1 MDAIDVIT
9 TYRSHSAAGGFL
21 DVIYISWMLLAG
33 YSRYAI
39 STFFYAV
46 AGAGA
51 AAAFGFCVFLR
62 CTHGYGRHVIAA
74 IALCTFPPTAIGSL
88 AAFSSQAPTHVDLYA
103 DLHRG
108 ASTDSD
114 LLRDLL
120 YRSSARRPCPS
131 CSGWPWCSRQSRGW
145 RPLSFACSRCRRGGS
160 TSRTRRGV
168 RPPSESLLACPPV
181 SSPLSPAQAHAAF
194 VLHML
199 EAISPFLLMGLAAL
213 ADVDISLA
221 DNYAHVYA
229 RSQVTQTSFGLA

>member
-88 AAFSSQAPTHVDLYA
+88 AAFSSQAPTHVDLHA
-103 DLHRG
+103 DLRRD
-108 ASTDSD
+108 ASTYSVFN
-114 LLRDLL
+114 
-120 YRSSARRPCPS
+120 P
-131 CSGWPWCSRQSRGW
+131 
-145 RPLSFACSRCRRGGS
+145 
-160 TSRTRRGV
+160 
-168 RPPSESLLACPPV
+168 
-181 SSPLSPAQAHAAF
+181 
-194 VLHML
+194 
-199 EAISPFLLMGLAAL
+199 
-213 ADVDISLA
+213 
-221 DNYAHVYA
+221 
-229 RSQVTQTSFGLA
+229 

>member
-1 MDAIDVIT
+1 MKPKAFATWT
-9 TYRSHSAAGGFL
+9 TLVCAEGVAKLGAPIPSMPSTSSRRIGFISAAGGFL

-103 DLHRG
+103 DLRRDT
-108 ASTDSD
+108 STYSD
-114 LLRDLL
+114 FN
-120 YRSSARRPCPS
+120 P
-131 CSGWPWCSRQSRGW
+131 
-145 RPLSFACSRCRRGGS
+145 
-160 TSRTRRGV
+160 
-168 RPPSESLLACPPV
+168 
-181 SSPLSPAQAHAAF
+181 
-194 VLHML
+194 
-199 EAISPFLLMGLAAL
+199 
-213 ADVDISLA
+213 
-221 DNYAHVYA
+221 
-229 RSQVTQTSFGLA
+229 

>member
-1 MDAIDVIT
+1 M
-9 TYRSHSAAGGFL
+9 
-21 DVIYISWMLLAG
+21 IYISWMLLAG

-88 AAFSSQAPTHVDLYA
+88 AAFSSQAPTHVG
-103 DLHRG
+103 LHG
-108 ASTDSD
+108 PASRCID
-114 LLRDLL
+114 LLTLTPCDI
-120 YRSSARRPCPS
+120 YFTEARPDDR
-131 CSGWPWCSRQSRGW
+131 
-145 RPLSFACSRCRRGGS
+145 AHHVRGGDGAHVNQEDGDLAPS
-160 TSRTRRGV
+160 PV
-168 RPPSESLLACPPV
+168 RDAVAMEVRHVPGAECARASHPSPPPCQLSPPSPS
-181 SSPLSPAQAHAAF
+181 SPAQAHAAF

-221 DNYAHVYA
+221 DNYAYVYA
-229 RSQVTQTSFGLA
+229 RSQVTQTSFALA